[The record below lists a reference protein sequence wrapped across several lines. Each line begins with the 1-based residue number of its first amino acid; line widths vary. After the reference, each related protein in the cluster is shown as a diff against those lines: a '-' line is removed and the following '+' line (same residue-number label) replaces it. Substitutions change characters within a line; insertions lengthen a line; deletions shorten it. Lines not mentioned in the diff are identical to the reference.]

1 LPYPAGITAGGATV
15 ATING
20 TLDPSGGIVLGSS
33 DIYNVYID
41 FMPEDNITDTP
52 TSIIKKKRGR
62 RKAKPVQIPHFWIQY
77 GNFTLDFK

>member
-1 LPYPAGITAGGATV
+1 
-15 ATING
+15 
-20 TLDPSGGIVLGSS
+20 
-33 DIYNVYID
+33 
-41 FMPEDNITDTP
+41 MPEDNITDTP